1 MTEHHDL
8 LDAVIALI
16 EGGEFEAA
24 AEKAGELQA
33 LNLPDGWHLKAVALL
48 HDGEDDAAFE
58 VLEEGITKFPEN
70 LGLLLEKASSLM
82 QLERFQEADTVLEE
96 SKATTETQK
105 GEIEMMQARSEFM
118 QGRIDDALN
127 RLQAID
133 DRTYILDAIHLQL
146 EFLEAVGRTDMI
158 LEIAEADMENFPPPT
173 DDDEFETMAGIL
185 AKIANAHWEEK
196 DDPAGARELLKL
208 AFHYFR
214 NHPDAMWLWREME
227 PSFADNAKAF
237 AIEVNGTFL
246 QREELGEVAGRNYH
260 TYYQVLA
267 GTLDEAILLIK
278 DYEID
283 AIDKDAL
290 KVVSVE
296 SEPAEDDE
304 AVGVYWAGDMVV
316 MDDDGVSSNGV
327 DHA

>member
-1 MTEHHDL
+1 MTGHDEL
-8 LDAVIALI
+8 LEEVIALI
-16 EGGEFEAA
+16 EEGEFEQAA
-24 AEKAGELQA
+24 TKAEELQA
-33 LNLPDGWHLKAVALL
+33 LEIPDGWHLKSVALL
-48 HDGEDDAAFE
+48 HDGEDDAAFN
-58 VLEEGITKFPEN
+58 VLEEGIAKFPDN

-82 QLERFQEADTVLEE
+82 QLERFQEADGILEAA
-96 SKATTETQK
+96 KDKTETEK

-118 QGRIDDALN
+118 QGKVDEALN
-127 RLQAID
+127 RLQDIE

-146 EFLEAVGRTDMI
+146 ELLEAVGRTDMI
-158 LEIAEADMENFPPPT
+158 LEIAESDMDSFPTPV
-173 DDDEFETMAGIL
+173 DDEEFETMAGIL

-196 DDPAGARELLKL
+196 DDVEGAKELLKL

-227 PSFADNAKAF
+227 PVFSDEAKAF

-246 QREELGEVAGRNYH
+246 DREEMGDVAGRNYH

-267 GTLDEAILLIK
+267 GSLEEALELIK

-283 AIDKDAL
+283 AIDKDAI
-290 KVVSVE
+290 KVMSVE

-316 MDDDGVSSNGV
+316 MDEDVSSNGV
-327 DHA
+327 GH

>member
-1 MTEHHDL
+1 MTGHDEL
-8 LDAVIALI
+8 LEAVIALI
-16 EGGEFEAA
+16 EEGEFEQAA
-24 AEKAGELQA
+24 TRAEELQA
-33 LNLPDGWHLKAVALL
+33 LEIPDGWHLKSVALL
-48 HDGEDDAAFE
+48 HDGEDAAAFE
-58 VLEEGITKFPEN
+58 VLEEGIAKFPEN

-82 QLERFQEADTVLEE
+82 QLERFQEADGILEAA
-96 SKATTETQK
+96 KDKTETQK

-118 QGRIDDALN
+118 QGKVDEALN
-127 RLQAID
+127 RLQDID

-146 EFLEAVGRTDMI
+146 ELLEAVGRTDVI
-158 LEIAEADMENFPPPT
+158 LEIAESDMENFPTPA

-196 DDPAGARELLKL
+196 DDVVGAKELLKL

-214 NHPDAMWLWREME
+214 NHSDAMWLWREME
-227 PSFADNAKAF
+227 PTFADDAKAF

-246 QREELGEVAGRNYH
+246 EREELGDVTGRNYH

-267 GTLDEAILLIK
+267 GSLEEAVSLIK

-290 KVVSVE
+290 KVLSVE

-316 MDDDGVSSNGV
+316 MNEDEVSSNGV
-327 DHA
+327 DH